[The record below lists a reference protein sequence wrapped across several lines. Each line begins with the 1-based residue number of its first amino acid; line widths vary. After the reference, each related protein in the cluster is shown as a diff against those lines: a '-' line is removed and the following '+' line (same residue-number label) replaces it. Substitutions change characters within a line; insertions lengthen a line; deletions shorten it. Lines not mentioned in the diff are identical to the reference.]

1 MTFRNI
7 PPVDDA
13 ARNDETEPDDIVG
26 GVEGS
31 ASEPTGLSVG
41 DIDPEKQ
48 HNWWVENFKNI
59 AALVIVV
66 VSLIAVCVLAYVR
79 SKAGDSEGLATAMG
93 VFSTV
98 ATTALGFL
106 FGRNSKSHFRVCFAP
121 CRMGGE
127 ASSFPFLWW
136 SGGSFN
142 ALLVWTAGKAFF
154 LVLS

>member
-48 HNWWVENFKNI
+48 HNWWVGNFKNI

-106 FGRNSKSHFRVCFAP
+106 FGRNSK
-121 CRMGGE
+121 
-127 ASSFPFLWW
+127 
-136 SGGSFN
+136 
-142 ALLVWTAGKAFF
+142 
-154 LVLS
+154 